1 MLAEKPPKLSDH
13 RQTRAPPHM
22 HTHRRG
28 TSTWTPH
35 LPFYTLTCTE
45 TWPLPVKCARP
56 ENQLFPSNSQLTETC
71 LQTENNSSSEEKHL
85 PPGEKGPL
93 PREGHSEE
101 TPSLPPYR
109 KVCVCVCERERERE
123 REKVLVWVCLLANQK
138 NMYLVPGRTSSW
150 SLCLCVSVSLCV
162 CVSLSHSSRTASFLL
177 TNMMHHL
184 KNQHFITVRSFLKSL
199 CF

>member
-109 KVCVCVCERERERE
+109 KVCVCVCVRERERERE
-123 REKVLVWVCLLANQK
+123 RESTGLGLPSCKPEKYVPCSRQNFLLVSV
-138 NMYLVPGRTSSW
+138 
-150 SLCLCVSVSLCV
+150 SLCLCVSVCV
-162 CVSLSHSSRTASFLL
+162 CVSLTL
-177 TNMMHHL
+177 
-184 KNQHFITVRSFLKSL
+184 
-199 CF
+199 